1 MIPNSPKVYVAIVA
15 NRDMDTYDEYIEE
28 NRAHWDELAEHHPDT
43 DTYDVEAFLHG
54 ESTLRRLEV
63 EELDAAGGRLLHL
76 QCHFGLDTLSWVRNE
91 GVAHATGVDFAP
103 TAIETA
109 RELRDQIGL
118 SPDRTRFVES
128 DIYELP
134 TNLEDTF
141 EVVFTSYGTIYWLPD
156 LDRWAEVIAT
166 HLEPGG
172 TFYIADG
179 HPFAGPFH
187 YESTADDLRVAH
199 PYFDAQAT
207 TDEFDGSYAGW
218 DFGLENRRSH
228 GFSHPIGEIVTAL
241 VDVGLRIE
249 FLHEYPWSF
258 FQRFDAMEPDEKD
271 RWWLPGL
278 EHDLPFTFSL
288 KAQNPA

>member
-1 MIPNSPKVYVAIVA
+1 MDDREYV
-15 NRDMDTYDEYIEE
+15 EE

-43 DTYDVEAFLHG
+43 EFYDVEAFLGG
-54 ESTLRRLEV
+54 ESTLRRLER
-63 EELDAAGGRLLHL
+63 EELDVEGERLLHL

-91 GVAHATGVDFAP
+91 GVSHATGVDFSP

-109 RELRDQIGL
+109 RELRDRIGL
-118 SPDRTRFVES
+118 SPDRARFVES
-128 DIYELP
+128 DVYELP

-141 EVVFTSYGTIYWLPD
+141 DVVFTSYGTIYWLPD

-179 HPFAGPFH
+179 HPLGGPFH
-187 YESTADDLRVAH
+187 YESTADELRVAH
-199 PYFDAQAT
+199 PYFNTEPT
-207 TDEFDGSYAGW
+207 TEEFDGSYAGW

-228 GFSHPIGEIVTAL
+228 GFSHPLGEIVTAL
-241 VDVGLRIE
+241 VDAGLRIE
-249 FLHEYPWSF
+249 FLHEHPWSS
-258 FQRFDAMEPDEKD
+258 FQRFEAMEADEDD
-271 RWWLPGL
+271 RWRLPGL

-288 KAQNPA
+288 KAKPPTDGE